1 MDSQLTLVDSLDPTP
16 PEEDIILV
24 FDDDGDVMNTTL
36 RIRGADLPSYYVD
49 TSKNT
54 TTVWARDRLLAT
66 ITRRTFRPDQITLP
80 GLSPMNLGRWLKAPK
95 LWGFPLEFCDCGRP
109 FEWRR
114 SRLGQLVMRELGRP
128 DDILA
133 WFSKRRDLGPG
144 NHLMYAAYLTIKP
157 EIIGM
162 QDVIVL
168 SCLLAEHKLRFI
180 VAEDG
185 NSVFDT
191 MIVGF

>member
-24 FDDDGDVMNTTL
+24 FDDDDDVMNTTL

-54 TTVWARDRLLAT
+54 TTVWAGDRLLAT

-95 LWGFPLEFCDCGRP
+95 LW
-109 FEWRR
+109 
-114 SRLGQLVMRELGRP
+114 RL
-128 DDILA
+128 
-133 WFSKRRDLGPG
+133 
-144 NHLMYAAYLTIKP
+144 
-157 EIIGM
+157 
-162 QDVIVL
+162 
-168 SCLLAEHKLRFI
+168 
-180 VAEDG
+180 
-185 NSVFDT
+185 
-191 MIVGF
+191 